1 MEVVEVADIASALRA
16 LEFAGSATP
25 RLRPLD

>member
-1 MEVVEVADIASALRA
+1 MEVVEVSDIASALRT
-16 LEFAGSATP
+16 LEFASSATP